1 MSQLMV
7 KLDIM
12 HKVNTNQERPVNMLY
27 WSLFVIFGVILDFGT
42 KSLAENL
49 LLYGDPVP
57 VLPGFLN
64 WTLAYNPG
72 AAFSFLADQSGWQR
86 WFFIGMTV
94 IISIV
99 LFFWIKRTERVERLL
114 RFGLACVLI
123 GAIGNLI
130 DRVFLGHVID
140 FIHVTYGSRSFP
152 IFNIADIFVTSGV
165 GFIILSS
172 FTEKKRKLAHLSDD
186 QKA

>member
-7 KLDIM
+7 KVVIM
-12 HKVNTNQERPVNMLY
+12 HKVDSNQGRPVNMFY
-27 WSLFVIFGVILDFGT
+27 WSLFIIFGVIFDFGT
-42 KSLAENL
+42 KYAAEHL

-57 VLPGFLN
+57 IIPGLLN

-86 WFFIGMTV
+86 WFFIGITLV
-94 IISIV
+94 IIVV
-99 LFFWIKRTERVERLL
+99 LFVWIKRTEKVERLL
-114 RFGLACVLI
+114 RVGLACIMI

-140 FIHVTYGSRSFP
+140 FIHVYYGDRHFP
-152 IFNIADIFVTSGV
+152 IFNVADIFVTSGV
-165 GFIILSS
+165 GLIILSS
-172 FTEKKRKLAHLSDD
+172 FTEKKRKLAHHQTS
-186 QKA
+186 

>member
-1 MSQLMV
+1 MRSQ
-7 KLDIM
+7 
-12 HKVNTNQERPVNMLY
+12 VNSNQARPVKMIY
-27 WSLFVIFGVILDFGT
+27 WSLFVIVGVLLDFGT

-49 LLYGDPVP
+49 LLYGEPVP
-57 VLPGFLN
+57 VVPGLLN

-86 WFFIGMTV
+86 WFFIGITM
-94 IISIV
+94 IIAIV
-99 LFFWIKRTERVERLL
+99 LFFWIKRTEQGEKLL

-140 FIHVTYGSRSFP
+140 FIHVTYNGRSFP
-152 IFNIADIFVTSGV
+152 IFNVADIFVTSGV

-172 FTEKKRKLAHLSDD
+172 FTEKRRKLAHLSDD